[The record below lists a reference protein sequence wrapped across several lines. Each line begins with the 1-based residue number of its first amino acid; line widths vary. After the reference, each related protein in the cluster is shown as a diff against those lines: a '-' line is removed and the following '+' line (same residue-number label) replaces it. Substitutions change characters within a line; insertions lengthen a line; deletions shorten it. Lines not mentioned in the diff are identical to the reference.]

1 MKATAMSSMDK
12 EYQAQD
18 DLRTVLD
25 AKKIMKDPK
34 RMNAVRAL
42 AKKKQAEMQAL
53 TEK

>member
-1 MKATAMSSMDK
+1 MSASDK
-12 EYQAQD
+12 EWQAGD
-18 DLRTVLD
+18 DLRTVLE

-34 RMNAVRAL
+34 RMGAVRAL